1 MKKIIFIGR
10 SGCGKTTLKQAMRGE
25 KITYDKTQYVNYYDT
40 IIDTPGE
47 YAENR
52 NLGCALALYAYE
64 ADVVA
69 LIASAEDTF
78 SVFSPNMTGMV
89 NREVIGIVSKID
101 RADANVPMAR
111 QWLEN
116 AGCSKIFE
124 LSSYTRE
131 GLPAL
136 LEFLAD
142 AK

>member
-25 KITYDKTQYVNYYDT
+25 EIAYDKTQYVDYSDS

-89 NREVIGIVSKID
+89 NREVIGIISKTD

-124 LSSYTRE
+124 ISSYTRA
-131 GLPAL
+131 GLPEL
-136 LEFLAD
+136 FEFLDD
-142 AK
+142 AR